1 MKYIITESQHN
12 KIKKHLSDYL
22 EKQMQPKPSIDGN
35 FIILWEKYNNP
46 ISVND
51 EDEDVAM
58 EYDYSDGRLYI
69 GLFLR
74 RKLWWFPF
82 KDKEEL
88 NEFLKDWF
96 EKKFKV
102 EVKFVA

>member
-1 MKYIITESQHN
+1 
-12 KIKKHLSDYL
+12 
-22 EKQMQPKPSIDGN
+22 
-35 FIILWEKYNNP
+35 
-46 ISVND
+46 
-51 EDEDVAM
+51 M

-88 NEFLKDWF
+88 NQFLKDWF
-96 EKKFKV
+96 EKKFNV

>member
-1 MKYIITESQHN
+1 MKIIITESQRV

-22 EKQMQPKPSIDGN
+22 EKQMEPKPSIDGN
-35 FIILWEKYNNP
+35 FIILWEKYKN
-46 ISVND
+46 SVND

-74 RKLWWFPF
+74 KKLWWFPF
-82 KDKEEL
+82 KDTKEL
-88 NEFLKDWF
+88 NEFLKNWF
-96 EKKFKV
+96 EKKFNVK
-102 EVKFVA
+102 VKFVA

>member
-1 MKYIITESQHN
+1 MKIIITESQRV

-22 EKQMQPKPSIDGN
+22 EKQMEPKPSIDGN
-35 FIILWEKYNNP
+35 FIILWEKYKN
-46 ISVND
+46 SVND

-82 KDKEEL
+82 KDTEEL
-88 NEFLKDWF
+88 NQFLKDWF
-96 EKKFKV
+96 EKKFNV

>member
-1 MKYIITESQHN
+1 MKIIITEDQHSRLN
-12 KIKKHLSDYL
+12 NYVTEYL
-22 EKQMQPKPSIDGN
+22 EQQLNLKPSTDGN
-35 FIILWEKYNNP
+35 FIILWEKYNN
-46 ISVND
+46 SVND

-88 NEFLKDWF
+88 NQFLKNWF

>member
-1 MKYIITESQHN
+1 MKIIITESQHN

-35 FIILWEKYNNP
+35 FIILWEKYNN
-46 ISVND
+46 SVND

-74 RKLWWFPF
+74 KKLWWFPF

-88 NEFLKDWF
+88 NQFLKDWF

>member
-1 MKYIITESQHN
+1 MKIIITENQHN
-12 KIKKHLSDYL
+12 RLKKHLSDYL
-22 EKQMQPKPSIDGN
+22 EKQMHPEPSRDGN
-35 FIILWEKYNNP
+35 FIILWEKHSNS
-46 ISVND
+46 IND

-82 KDKEEL
+82 KDTEEL
-88 NEFLKDWF
+88 NQFLKDWF